1 MLSRDWYLLSAGSPR
16 DEGTY
21 PISYGFWY
29 GAGFSRIGDLASSS
43 SCSWNPLCPPISAMT
58 VSSLNP
64 FALASILR
72 SVLPLRVKINSP
84 PLSPDDN
91 SSFVHLL
98 VDVPTGVD
106 GDSCHQRLTR
116 VGDVPNPTTRTT
128 AEMMV
133 LLLSLGVPACLSP
146 ASLKMTPR

>member
-1 MLSRDWYLLSAGSPR
+1 MLSRDWYLSSAGSSR
-16 DEGTY
+16 YGGTY

-29 GAGFSRIGDLASSS
+29 GAGLSKMGDLASSK

-58 VSSLNP
+58 VSSLSP
-64 FALASILR
+64 FALASILL
-72 SVLPLRVKINSP
+72 SVLPFLSGEDSP
-84 PLSPDDN
+84 PLSPDDD
-91 SSFVHLL
+91 SSLVHLH
-98 VDVPTGVD
+98 VDVPTGID
-106 GDSCHQRLTR
+106 GDGCHQRLSR
-116 VGDVPNPTTRTT
+116 VGDIPNPTTSTT